1 MAISDTWLKS
11 VHKKAH
17 DAPFEKTDREG
28 MSARVSAAGKV
39 VFQLRFRYQGKAARM
54 DLGTYPGMTLKQ
66 ARDEALLRRT
76 QLEQGYDPR
85 VLKKLET
92 KTIATAHSNES
103 LLRLWYDR
111 YCKVHKKG
119 HAEILRSLEIHVMP
133 ELGDLPAKSTTV
145 AQWMDVLEPLAE
157 KRPRIAE
164 RVLANVKQA
173 HKWACRRE
181 LMDSQPLAAIS
192 AKYDLHVHRNKSA
205 GRALSDDELR
215 LLWKAMNRS
224 RMAYR
229 SRLFI
234 KLCLVFGC
242 RPGELRTAAVSEFD
256 FENKVWTIP
265 AERHKTGQKSG
276 MTLRRPIIDE
286 VVPLIKEAMMVSRRD
301 DFLFSG
307 EQSDKEMN
315 ERSIL
320 CFPYSVIN
328 VAKNNLKE
336 DMDHW
341 SMYDLRKT
349 ARTNWGQLTNQPHVC
364 ELMLG
369 HRLPGM
375 WQVYDKYDYL
385 DEQAEVYRAWWKRLT
400 EILGETP
407 IP

>member
-1 MAISDTWLKS
+1 
-11 VHKKAH
+11 
-17 DAPFEKTDREG
+17 
-28 MSARVSAAGKV
+28 
-39 VFQLRFRYQGKAARM
+39 
-54 DLGTYPGMTLKQ
+54 
-66 ARDEALLRRT
+66 
-76 QLEQGYDPR
+76 
-85 VLKKLET
+85 
-92 KTIATAHSNES
+92 
-103 LLRLWYDR
+103 
-111 YCKVHKKG
+111 
-119 HAEILRSLEIHVMP
+119 
-133 ELGDLPAKSTTV
+133 
-145 AQWMDVLEPLAE
+145 
-157 KRPRIAE
+157 
-164 RVLANVKQA
+164 
-173 HKWACRRE
+173 
-181 LMDSQPLAAIS
+181 
-192 AKYDLHVHRNKSA
+192 
-205 GRALSDDELR
+205 
-215 LLWKAMNRS
+215 MNRS

-301 DFLFSG
+301 DLLFSG

-375 WQVYDKYDYL
+375 WQIYDKYDYL